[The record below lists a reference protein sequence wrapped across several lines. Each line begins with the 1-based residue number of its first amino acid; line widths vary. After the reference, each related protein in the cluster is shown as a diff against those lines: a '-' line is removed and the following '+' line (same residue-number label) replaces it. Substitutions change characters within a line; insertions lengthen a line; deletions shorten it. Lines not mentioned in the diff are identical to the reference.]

1 MQKQSGKF
9 LLEWIDSLSRQQV
22 FSFFWI
28 AIAGFF
34 LFVFW
39 KQFQKMDTR
48 NFREGGGTKPSS
60 MKATGKKSTAL
71 VVSGNKKEITKS

>member
-28 AIAGFF
+28 AIAAFF
-34 LFVFW
+34 LFIFW
-39 KQFQKMDTR
+39 KQFQKVDQR
-48 NFREGGGTKPSS
+48 NFREGGGVKP
-60 MKATGKKSTAL
+60 TPKKGTAL
-71 VVSGNKKEITKS
+71 VVSRDKKEISKS